1 MDETGEEKNIFP
13 KNIFVLGADLGYS
26 EWLVISEEMNQTFAD
41 ATNDPIV
48 FQINGQ
54 KYVHGFMTLSLLSYL
69 AKSAFKKNTKDNQQQ
84 QGYLM
89 NYGLN
94 RIRLINPIPLGA
106 RVRAAFKVSETGI
119 KERKSVTVIPLQFT
133 IEIEGCSRPATAG
146 EWLLAYEK

>member
-1 MDETGEEKNIFP
+1 MILNKDFFSSRQEK
-13 KNIFVLGADLGYS
+13 D
-26 EWLVISEEMNQTFAD
+26 
-41 ATNDPIV
+41 
-48 FQINGQ
+48 
-54 KYVHGFMTLSLLSYL
+54 
-69 AKSAFKKNTKDNQQQ
+69 QQQ

-133 IEIEGCSRPATAG
+133 MEIEGCSRPATAG
-146 EWLLAYEK
+146 EWLLACEK